1 MGVLGADSKRST
13 SGGYLGRGAAV
24 YLTAIGRYRLRFG
37 GWSYDHRTNGELTL
51 QKKEDRFIRAVTTHR
66 YIQTQSG
73 SGGGGR
79 SSTHTVS
86 SGSSHGGG
94 SKGF

>member
-1 MGVLGADSKRST
+1 M
-13 SGGYLGRGAAV
+13 SGGNLGRGTAV
-24 YLTAIGRYRLRFG
+24 YLTVIGRYRLRFG

-51 QKKEDRFIRAVTTHR
+51 QKKEDRSIRTVTTHR
-66 YIQTQSG
+66 HIQTQSG
-73 SGGGGR
+73 SGGR
-79 SSTHTVS
+79 SSTHTGS